1 MIFFLS
7 SEIWCVC
14 IIVLYFFFEQC
25 IISAVPAII
34 KVNVSKVLTILS
46 LCYIII
52 TNYTEIW
59 LCKDALHMNECI
71 FYGQQRCS
79 ILFRHLWIPLRP
91 SLYPV
96 VFFPSPHT
104 LPFLSGGFIYIHRLY
119 QKKPD
124 AHILVTSRQ
133 KKKKKDVKCLRRF
146 WTFLE
151 SVSSAKM
158 DSINYI

>member
-96 VFFPSPHT
+96 VFSLSPHSSFSVWGLHLYSQT
-104 LPFLSGGFIYIHRLY
+104 LPKETRCPHSSNF
-119 QKKPD
+119 K
-124 AHILVTSRQ
+124 T
-133 KKKKKDVKCLRRF
+133 KKKKRRKMLEKILNFFGEGVLSKDGQH
-146 WTFLE
+146 
-151 SVSSAKM
+151 
-158 DSINYI
+158 